1 MKVSIAYTGFAGLDS
16 TLAAVQ
22 TADEA
27 GLHGVWVA
35 EHVGFHDAV
44 VPSTMYLRATKRL
57 EVGLVGLS
65 TATRHPGLT
74 AMELL
79 SLSEI
84 APGRVRVAVGTGD
97 PSLVAKLG
105 RKIVK
110 PVEGVRAFVT
120 SLRDAMRGSDLK
132 IEHPEFAFDGFRAVP
147 FGQPVPIDVMAIRPR
162 MTKLAGEI
170 GDGLSISVGASRP
183 YIREAVTSVEAEL
196 KRAGRDRKSYRVT
209 ALAVGVVADDLDA
222 ACAPVSAMFAMF
234 PQATAEYLAKGVV
247 EPGSLVEAEKKG
259 PMAVMKMWPRQK
271 IAEIAFVATPGGI
284 REALAAYA
292 ESGVD
297 ELALVLMGDPETHP
311 GIIRQLA
318 AA

>member
-16 TLAAVQ
+16 TVPAVQ
-22 TADEA
+22 AADEA

-35 EHVGFHDAV
+35 EHIGFHDAV

-110 PVEGVRAFVT
+110 PVQGVRAFVT

-132 IEHPEFAFDGFRAVP
+132 IEHPEFAFDGFRAIP
-147 FGQPVPIDVMAIRPR
+147 FGQPVPIDVMAIRPK
-162 MTKLAGEI
+162 MTKLAGEV

-183 YIREAVTSVEAEL
+183 YIREAVASVEEEL
-196 KRAGRDRKSYRVT
+196 KRAGRDRKSYRVS
-209 ALAVGVVADDLDA
+209 ALAIGVVADDLDT
-222 ACAPVSAMFAMF
+222 ACAPIAAMFAMF
-234 PQATAEYLAKGVV
+234 PQATAEYLAKGVA
-247 EPGSLVEAEKKG
+247 EPGSLVAAEKKG

-271 IAEIAFVATPGGI
+271 IAEVAFVTTPGGI
-284 REALAAYA
+284 RETLASYA
-292 ESGVD
+292 ETGID
-297 ELALVLMGDPETHP
+297 ELALVLMGDPETHA
-311 GIIRQLA
+311 GIFRQLA